1 MSEQSCASQSSEDA
15 HRHDE
20 TMRRSSGPGQASVRT
35 STAAASA
42 SIGFEAE
49 WETACDSALRQLDL
63 HTPPDLLMV
72 FIDSRHSEHY
82 LNIIERLRASTG
94 ARHLIGASGQSV
106 IGSSLEAEEGSAI
119 ALLGLSLPDADLTPI
134 TIDPASLADDLFA
147 VVEQGPQTWLLFS
160 NPFTVMTD
168 QLVSH
173 LQQLR
178 PDIVLLGG
186 MASSHLEQSGCA
198 SFIDDRVVMSGAV
211 MLGLGGVRVRP
222 VVAQGAEPL
231 GQPWIVTDCEAN
243 QIKTLGSRPA
253 LEVLQETIGDLDD
266 ATRERAVRNL
276 LVGLAMDEY
285 RESHTRGDFLIR
297 NVMGADRESGAVAIN
312 EIPRVGQTFQ
322 FQFRDAEAADADLRI
337 RLSDLQASLS
347 PGEEVLG
354 ALLCSCNGRGRGLFG
369 EPDHDA
375 AALANI
381 FGPVPTAGFFCN
393 GEIGPVGGQNYLHGF
408 TASIA
413 VLTAR

>member
-1 MSEQSCASQSSEDA
+1 MDL
-15 HRHDE
+15 
-20 TMRRSSGPGQASVRT
+20 
-35 STAAASA
+35 TA
-42 SIGFEAE
+42 
-49 WETACDSALRQLDL
+49 T
-63 HTPPDLLMV
+63 PDLLLV
-72 FIDSRHSEHY
+72 FVDSRY
-82 LNIIERLRASTG
+82 TGNYADIIARLKEQTG

-119 ALLGLSLPDADLTPI
+119 AILGLSLPGAELTPI
-134 TIDPASLADDLFA
+134 AVDPQSMPDDLFTPI
-147 VVEQGPQTWLLFS
+147 EDGPGTWLLFS
-160 NPFTVMTD
+160 NPFTIMTD

-178 PDIVLLGG
+178 PEIVLLGG
-186 MASSHLEQSGCA
+186 MASSHRQQQGCA
-198 SFIDDRVVMSGAV
+198 VFIDDRVLMGGAA
-211 MLGLGGVRVRP
+211 MMGLQGVSVRP

-243 QIKTLGSRPA
+243 TVKSLGSRPA
-253 LEVLQETIGDLDD
+253 LEVLQETLSELDD

-285 RESHTRGDFLIR
+285 KESHERGDFLIR
-297 NVMGADRESGAVAIN
+297 NVMGADREQGTVSIN
-312 EIPRVGQTFQ
+312 AIPRVGQTFQ
-322 FQFRDAEAADADLRI
+322 FQFRDAQAADDDLRT
-337 RLSDLQASLS
+337 RLSDLRDALA
-347 PGEEVLG
+347 PEEEVLG

-375 AALANI
+375 GALSEI

-393 GEIGPVGGQNYLHGF
+393 GEIGPVGGENYLHGF

-413 VLTAR
+413 VLTADRR

>member
-1 MSEQSCASQSSEDA
+1 MDL
-15 HRHDE
+15 
-20 TMRRSSGPGQASVRT
+20 
-35 STAAASA
+35 TA
-42 SIGFEAE
+42 
-49 WETACDSALRQLDL
+49 T
-63 HTPPDLLMV
+63 PDLLLV
-72 FIDSRHSEHY
+72 FVDSRYTGNYAE
-82 LNIIERLRASTG
+82 IIARLKEQTG

-119 ALLGLSLPDADLTPI
+119 AILGLSLPGAELTPI
-134 TIDPASLADDLFA
+134 AVDPQSMPDDLFTPI
-147 VVEQGPQTWLLFS
+147 EDGPSTWLLFS
-160 NPFTVMTD
+160 NPFTIMTD

-178 PDIVLLGG
+178 PEIVLLGG
-186 MASSHLEQSGCA
+186 MASSHRQQQGCA
-198 SFIDDRVVMSGAV
+198 VFIDDRVLMGGAA
-211 MLGLGGVRVRP
+211 MMGLQGVSVRP

-243 QIKTLGSRPA
+243 TVKSLGSRPA
-253 LEVLQETIGDLDD
+253 LEVLQKTLSELDD

-285 RESHTRGDFLIR
+285 KESHERGDFLIR
-297 NVMGADRESGAVAIN
+297 NVMGADREQGTVSIN
-312 EIPRVGQTFQ
+312 AIPRVGQTFQ
-322 FQFRDAEAADADLRI
+322 FQFRDAQAADDDLRT
-337 RLSDLQASLS
+337 RLSDLRDALA
-347 PGEEVLG
+347 PEEEVLG

-375 AALANI
+375 GALSEI

-393 GEIGPVGGQNYLHGF
+393 GEIGPVGGENYLHGF

-413 VLTAR
+413 VLTADRR